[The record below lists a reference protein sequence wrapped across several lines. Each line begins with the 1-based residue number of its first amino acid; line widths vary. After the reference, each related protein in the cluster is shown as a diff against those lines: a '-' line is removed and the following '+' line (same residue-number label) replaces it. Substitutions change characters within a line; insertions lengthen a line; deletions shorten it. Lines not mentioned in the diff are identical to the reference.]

1 MNTYRKFLRIWLT
14 VSSFIGFIAGWLFLS
29 HTSTTT
35 SSVTQIGN
43 TTAQLP
49 QIQAIPTLMGAT
61 TNTSTLNNVQTFTV
75 NTVTSQL
82 QNLFAPQMRTGSS

>member
-14 VSSFIGFIAGWLFLS
+14 ISSFIGFIAGWFFLS

-35 SSVTQIGN
+35 SSSVQVGN
-43 TTAQLP
+43 TTVQLP
-49 QIQAIPTLMGAT
+49 AIQAIPTLGVSA
-61 TNTSTLNNVQTFTV
+61 NNSAASNVQSFTV

-82 QNLFAPQMRTGSS
+82 QNMFSPSMRTGGS

>member
-14 VSSFIGFIAGWLFLS
+14 ISSFIGFIAGWIFLS

-35 SSVTQIGN
+35 SVTQVGN
-43 TTAQLP
+43 TTVQMPA
-49 QIQAIPTLMGAT
+49 IQAIPTLGV
-61 TNTSTLNNVQTFTV
+61 STDNSALNNVQSFTV

-82 QNLFAPQMRTGSS
+82 QNMFSPRMRTGGS